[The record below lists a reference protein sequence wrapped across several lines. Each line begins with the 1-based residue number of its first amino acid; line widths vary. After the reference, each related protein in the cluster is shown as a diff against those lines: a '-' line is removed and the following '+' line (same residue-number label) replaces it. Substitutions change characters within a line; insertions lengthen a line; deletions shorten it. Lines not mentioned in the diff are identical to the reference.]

1 MSKSVELLAGS
12 EDSEPIPT
20 SNTIAQERSRLNLN
34 GSRQLSKSATELRD
48 SEIANSSPSRRGDG
62 SGESGIIHHH
72 RHHRHHGTVAQRTH
86 TFFATLKSRWTR
98 SRSKERKKSKDASSV
113 QSQDAGQLK
122 NLGVES
128 DYAADYSSEHSRSS
142 SATQSPAR
150 HCLNRPESPLA
161 RSSREKTV
169 TVQEDNSGKCGEGFS
184 KGSVSF
190 QREGHTG
197 EEPQGSFRQDGDF
210 LQDEMIRKREQA
222 LRQHAFFQLRLH
234 IRRGANLVAMDRCG
248 ASDPY
253 VKVKCSGRLL
263 HKSRTVHRDLNPV
276 WDESVTL
283 PIEDPFQPLTIKVF
297 DYDWGLQDD
306 FMGAALLELTQLDLG
321 HSQDIT
327 LELKDPVRPK
337 QHLGEIYLTAT
348 LWPRNQQEKEQFF
361 RSSLNISEVDV
372 TTRLKLKKIA
382 IDKICKINMQR
393 ENTNETAL
401 VASKM
406 DPESKIDLLSKLNV
420 ASEIDTVPKIE
431 VTSEI
436 NATSKNVVAAE
447 TVAMSGKNSVD
458 DVSKIDAASEIYV
471 VSNADTVSK
480 KIDEV
485 SIDKSSDIGEPSRG
499 LHRNK
504 PYEDQREKRHS
515 IAVLD
520 RFISKQK
527 FEKDFAEVKC
537 DAAVSTTSVLGSDG
551 NFCGNIRVEENSRE
565 LNSVAGEKSRIQ
577 STFAVTELPKIKQ
590 VEGLSVKAT
599 SEIIEERSSA
609 IESEKPK
616 LEEASAM
623 IEIWKTRVSEGPS
636 TENLSGIKKQK
647 TKDSL
652 RSSLRRK
659 VDLIERILE
668 DQVERIWEENVEKHT
683 WLQPIETWIT
693 DHRRPST
700 YTLTHCQLDTDTT
713 DNLTDINQDIVSEPT
728 YDFKF
733 TPAREEDEE
742 PKIESK
748 LMENRRTAKIDEQ
761 KTENKIIE
769 HWRRLRNRDASPKS
783 DRFESASLIT
793 QLNNQEI
800 VSSDAGNVEDNA
812 NVSNDSGVLEVK
824 EIKRHDLLDRLKDNV
839 KGKMED
845 IHRYFQ
851 RTNRLADV
859 NRRLKSQIWSSV
871 VTIVLVEAKN
881 LLPMDIDGLSD
892 PYVKFRLG
900 TEKYKSK
907 VVNKTLNP
915 IWLEQFDLHLYED
928 PYLGQELEVTVW
940 DRDRSHQ
947 DDLMG
952 KTVIDLAT
960 LERETTHRLW
970 RELEDGSGNIF
981 LLLTISGTTA
991 SETISDLAMHEETPV
1006 EQAQLVQRYSVTN
1019 TLQRIR
1025 DVGHLTIKVYR
1036 AQGLAAAD
1044 LGGKSDPFCVL
1055 ELVNSRLQTQ
1065 TEYKTLTPNWQKI
1078 FTFNVKDI
1086 NSVLEVTVYDED
1098 RDHKVEFL
1106 GRVAIPLLK
1115 IRNGEKRWYVL
1126 KDKKLRGRAKGNC
1139 PQILLEMTVI
1149 WNILRACIRTLN
1161 PKEKK
1166 YMEPEVKFKRQ
1177 VFLRNVLRLKAIIV
1191 IFIDIG
1197 KYIQSCWEWESKMRS
1212 IFALVIFILGCYY
1225 FEPYMIPG
1233 VALLILVKYYLLSGE
1248 RSGFNHWICGQVAVI
1263 TGAPLV
1269 YATSQFQDHAEIGSD
1284 DCPPTPG
1291 DDDDDDDDKDKEEK
1305 KSLKERLQAI
1315 QEVTQTVQ
1323 NSIGYIA
1330 SLCEKVKNLF
1340 NFTIPYLSYLAMLL
1354 AIAGAVV
1361 LYFIPVRYLILAWG
1375 VNKFSRKILRPHSV
1389 PNNEVL
1395 DLISRVPDDEE
1406 LLNYRELKPV
1416 PTADCERGGSS
1427 GSPSSNA
1434 ARREQRKRHKA
1445 A

>member
-1 MSKSVELLAGS
+1 N
-12 EDSEPIPT
+12 T
-20 SNTIAQERSRLNLN
+20 SAQERSRLNLN

-98 SRSKERKKSKDASSV
+98 SRSKERKKSKDAGSV

-169 TVQEDNSGKCGEGFS
+169 TVQEDNAGKCGEGFS

-190 QREGHTG
+190 QKEGHTG
-197 EEPQGSFRQDGDF
+197 EEPQGSFSQNGEF
-210 LQDEMIRKREQA
+210 LQDEMIRRREQA

-306 FMGAALLELTQLDLG
+306 FMGAALLDLTQLDLG

-348 LWPRNQQEKEQFF
+348 LWPRNQQEKEQ
-361 RSSLNISEVDV
+361 SE
-372 TTRLKLKKIA
+372 
-382 IDKICKINMQR
+382 NP
-393 ENTNETAL
+393 NETAL

-406 DPESKIDLLSKLNV
+406 DTASKIDLLSKLNV
-420 ASEIDTVPKIE
+420 ANELHTVPKIE

-436 NATSKNVVAAE
+436 SSTSQDDVAAE
-447 TVAMSGKNSVD
+447 TMTMSGKNSVD
-458 DVSKIDAASEIYV
+458 DVSKIDATSEIYV
-471 VSNADTVSK
+471 VSNADMVSD

-485 SIDKSSDIGEPSRG
+485 STDRSFDIGVPSRG
-499 LHRNK
+499 LRRNNSY
-504 PYEDQREKRHS
+504 PNQREKRHS
-515 IAVLD
+515 ITVLD
-520 RFISKQK
+520 RSVSKQK
-527 FEKDFAEVKC
+527 FEKDFTEMKC
-537 DAAVSTTSVLGSDG
+537 EAAVSTADILASDG
-551 NFCGNIRVEENSRE
+551 NFCGNIRVEENSRDSS
-565 LNSVAGEKSRIQ
+565 SVAGEKSRIQ
-577 STFAVTELPKIKQ
+577 HTFAVKELPKIKRA
-590 VEGLSVKAT
+590 EGLSVKTT
-599 SEIIEERSSA
+599 SEITVEGSSA
-609 IESEKPK
+609 VESEKSK

-623 IEIWKTRVSEGPS
+623 IGVWKRQVIEGSS
-636 TENLSGIKKQK
+636 TENLSGIKKRK
-647 TKDSL
+647 AKDSL

-693 DHRRPST
+693 DHRRSSD
-700 YTLTHCQLDTDTT
+700 YTLTHCQLDTDAT
-713 DNLTDINQDIVSEPT
+713 DNLTDINQDIISGPT

-733 TPAREEDEE
+733 TPAKGEDEE
-742 PKIESK
+742 AKIENR
-748 LMENRRTAKIDEQ
+748 LMENRRTARIDEQ
-761 KTENKIIE
+761 RTESK
-769 HWRRLRNRDASPKS
+769 K
-783 DRFESASLIT
+783 
-793 QLNNQEI
+793 
-800 VSSDAGNVEDNA
+800 DNA
-812 NVSNDSGVLEVK
+812 NVLNDSGVLEVK
-824 EIKRHDLLDRLKDNV
+824 EVKRHDLLDRLKDNV

-991 SETISDLAMHEETPV
+991 SETISDLAVHEETSV
-1006 EQAQLVQRYSVTN
+1006 EQAQLIQRYSITN
-1019 TLQRIR
+1019 TLQRVR
-1025 DVGHLTIKVYR
+1025 DVGHLTVKVYR

-1106 GRVAIPLLK
+1106 GRIAIPLLK
-1115 IRNGEKRWYVL
+1115 IRNGEKRWYAL

-1233 VALLILVKYYLLSGE
+1233 VALLILLKYYLLSGE
-1248 RSGFNHWICGQVAVI
+1248 RSGFNHWICGQVAVV
-1263 TGAPLV
+1263 TGAPLI

-1291 DDDDDDDDKDKEEK
+1291 DDDDDEDDKDKEEK

-1375 VNKFSRKILRPHSV
+1375 VNKFSRKIFRPHSV

>member
-12 EDSEPIPT
+12 EDSEPTPT
-20 SNTIAQERSRLNLN
+20 SNTRAQERSRLNLN
-34 GSRQLSKSATELRD
+34 GSRLLSKSATELRD

-62 SGESGIIHHH
+62 SGESGIVHHH
-72 RHHRHHGTVAQRTH
+72 RHHRHHGASVAQRTH
-86 TFFATLKSRWTR
+86 TFFATLKSRWAR
-98 SRSKERKKSKDASSV
+98 SRSKERKKSKDAGSA
-113 QSQDAGQLK
+113 QDASQLK
-122 NLGVES
+122 NPSAES

-169 TVQEDNSGKCGEGFS
+169 IVQEDNAGKCSEGFS

-190 QREGHTG
+190 QKEEHIS
-197 EEPQGSFRQDGDF
+197 EEPRRSFSQEGDF
-210 LQDEMIRKREQA
+210 LQDEMTRKREQA

-234 IRRGANLVAMDRCG
+234 IRRGANLVAMDRGG

-276 WDESVTL
+276 WDESITL

-306 FMGAALLELTQLDLG
+306 FMGAALLDLTQLDLG
-321 HSQDIT
+321 HAQDIT
-327 LELKDPVRPK
+327 LELKDPDRPK
-337 QHLGEIYLTAT
+337 QHLGEIHLTAT
-348 LWPRNQQEKEQFF
+348 LWPRNQQEKEQ
-361 RSSLNISEVDV
+361 
-372 TTRLKLKKIA
+372 
-382 IDKICKINMQR
+382 
-393 ENTNETAL
+393 
-401 VASKM
+401 
-406 DPESKIDLLSKLNV
+406 
-420 ASEIDTVPKIE
+420 
-431 VTSEI
+431 
-436 NATSKNVVAAE
+436 
-447 TVAMSGKNSVD
+447 
-458 DVSKIDAASEIYV
+458 
-471 VSNADTVSK
+471 
-480 KIDEV
+480 
-485 SIDKSSDIGEPSRG
+485 
-499 LHRNK
+499 
-504 PYEDQREKRHS
+504 
-515 IAVLD
+515 
-520 RFISKQK
+520 
-527 FEKDFAEVKC
+527 
-537 DAAVSTTSVLGSDG
+537 
-551 NFCGNIRVEENSRE
+551 
-565 LNSVAGEKSRIQ
+565 
-577 STFAVTELPKIKQ
+577 
-590 VEGLSVKAT
+590 
-599 SEIIEERSSA
+599 
-609 IESEKPK
+609 
-616 LEEASAM
+616 
-623 IEIWKTRVSEGPS
+623 
-636 TENLSGIKKQK
+636 
-647 TKDSL
+647 
-652 RSSLRRK
+652 
-659 VDLIERILE
+659 
-668 DQVERIWEENVEKHT
+668 
-683 WLQPIETWIT
+683 
-693 DHRRPST
+693 
-700 YTLTHCQLDTDTT
+700 
-713 DNLTDINQDIVSEPT
+713 
-728 YDFKF
+728 
-733 TPAREEDEE
+733 
-742 PKIESK
+742 
-748 LMENRRTAKIDEQ
+748 
-761 KTENKIIE
+761 
-769 HWRRLRNRDASPKS
+769 
-783 DRFESASLIT
+783 
-793 QLNNQEI
+793 
-800 VSSDAGNVEDNA
+800 
-812 NVSNDSGVLEVK
+812 
-824 EIKRHDLLDRLKDNV
+824 
-839 KGKMED
+839 
-845 IHRYFQ
+845 YFQ

-960 LERETTHRLW
+960 LERETTHRLC
-970 RELEDGSGNIF
+970 RELEDGSGTIF

-991 SETISDLAMHEETPV
+991 SETISDLAAHEETPI
-1006 EQAQLVQRYSVTN
+1006 EHTQLVQRYSVMN

-1025 DVGHLTIKVYR
+1025 DVGHLTVKVYR

-1065 TEYKTLTPNWQKI
+1065 TEYKTLTPSWQKI

-1106 GRVAIPLLK
+1106 GKVAIPLLK
-1115 IRNGEKRWYVL
+1115 IRNGEKRWYAL

-1149 WNILRACIRTLN
+1149 WNIFRACVRTLN

-1166 YMEPEVKFKRQ
+1166 YMEPEMKFKRQ

-1197 KYIQSCWEWESKMRS
+1197 KYIQSCWEWENKMRS
-1212 IFALVIFILGCYY
+1212 VFALVIFILGCYY

-1233 VALLILVKYYLLSGE
+1233 VALLILLKYYLLSGE
-1248 RSGFNHWICGQVAVI
+1248 RSGFNHWICGQVAVV
-1263 TGAPLV
+1263 TGAPLI

-1284 DCPPTPG
+1284 DPPTPG
-1291 DDDDDDDDKDKEEK
+1291 DDDDDEDDKDKEEK

-1330 SLCEKVKNLF
+1330 SLCERVKNLF

-1354 AIAGAVV
+1354 AIAAAVV
-1361 LYFIPVRYLILAWG
+1361 LYFIPVRYLILGWG

-1389 PNNEVL
+1389 PNNELL
-1395 DLISRVPDDEE
+1395 DLISRVPDNEE
-1406 LLNYRELKPV
+1406 LLNYRELKPM
-1416 PTADCERGGSS
+1416 PTADCER

>member
-12 EDSEPIPT
+12 EDSEPTPT
-20 SNTIAQERSRLNLN
+20 SNTRGQDRSRLNLN

-62 SGESGIIHHH
+62 SGESGIVQHH
-72 RHHRHHGTVAQRTH
+72 RHHRHHGSVAQRTH
-86 TFFATLKSRWTR
+86 TFFATLKSRWAR
-98 SRSKERKKSKDASSV
+98 SRSKERKKSKDAGSV

-122 NLGVES
+122 NPGAES

-161 RSSREKTV
+161 RSSREKTAS
-169 TVQEDNSGKCGEGFS
+169 VQEDTAGKCAEGFS

-190 QREGHTG
+190 QREEHMG
-197 EEPQGSFRQDGDF
+197 EDPRGSFNRDGEF
-210 LQDEMIRKREQA
+210 LQDEMTRKREQA

-234 IRRGANLVAMDRCG
+234 IRRGANLVAMDRGG

-276 WDESVTL
+276 WDESITL

-306 FMGAALLELTQLDLG
+306 FMGAALLDLTQLDLG

-327 LELKDPVRPK
+327 LELKDPDRPK

-348 LWPRNQQEKEQFF
+348 LWPRNQQEKEQ
-361 RSSLNISEVDV
+361 
-372 TTRLKLKKIA
+372 
-382 IDKICKINMQR
+382 
-393 ENTNETAL
+393 
-401 VASKM
+401 
-406 DPESKIDLLSKLNV
+406 
-420 ASEIDTVPKIE
+420 
-431 VTSEI
+431 
-436 NATSKNVVAAE
+436 
-447 TVAMSGKNSVD
+447 
-458 DVSKIDAASEIYV
+458 
-471 VSNADTVSK
+471 
-480 KIDEV
+480 
-485 SIDKSSDIGEPSRG
+485 
-499 LHRNK
+499 
-504 PYEDQREKRHS
+504 
-515 IAVLD
+515 
-520 RFISKQK
+520 
-527 FEKDFAEVKC
+527 
-537 DAAVSTTSVLGSDG
+537 
-551 NFCGNIRVEENSRE
+551 
-565 LNSVAGEKSRIQ
+565 
-577 STFAVTELPKIKQ
+577 
-590 VEGLSVKAT
+590 
-599 SEIIEERSSA
+599 
-609 IESEKPK
+609 
-616 LEEASAM
+616 
-623 IEIWKTRVSEGPS
+623 
-636 TENLSGIKKQK
+636 
-647 TKDSL
+647 
-652 RSSLRRK
+652 
-659 VDLIERILE
+659 
-668 DQVERIWEENVEKHT
+668 
-683 WLQPIETWIT
+683 
-693 DHRRPST
+693 
-700 YTLTHCQLDTDTT
+700 
-713 DNLTDINQDIVSEPT
+713 
-728 YDFKF
+728 
-733 TPAREEDEE
+733 
-742 PKIESK
+742 
-748 LMENRRTAKIDEQ
+748 
-761 KTENKIIE
+761 
-769 HWRRLRNRDASPKS
+769 
-783 DRFESASLIT
+783 
-793 QLNNQEI
+793 
-800 VSSDAGNVEDNA
+800 
-812 NVSNDSGVLEVK
+812 
-824 EIKRHDLLDRLKDNV
+824 
-839 KGKMED
+839 
-845 IHRYFQ
+845 YFQ
-851 RTNRLADV
+851 KTNRLADV

-907 VVNKTLNP
+907 VINKTLNP

-940 DRDRSHQ
+940 DRDKHQ

-960 LERETTHRLW
+960 LERETTHRLS
-970 RELEDGSGNIF
+970 RELEDGSGDIF

-991 SETISDLAMHEETPV
+991 SETISDLAAHEETPV
-1006 EQAQLVQRYSVTN
+1006 EHAQLVQRYSVMN
-1019 TLQRIR
+1019 TLKRVR
-1025 DVGHLTIKVYR
+1025 DVGHLTVKVYR

-1065 TEYKTLTPNWQKI
+1065 TEYKTLAPNWQKI

-1106 GRVAIPLLK
+1106 GRVAVPLLK
-1115 IRNGEKRWYVL
+1115 IRNGEKRWYAL
-1126 KDKKLRGRAKGNC
+1126 KDKKLRGRAKGNY

-1149 WNILRACIRTLN
+1149 WNIFRACIRTLN

-1197 KYIQSCWEWESKMRS
+1197 KYIQAVTFEK
-1212 IFALVIFILGCYY
+1212 LVWVNFTH
-1225 FEPYMIPG
+1225 
-1233 VALLILVKYYLLSGE
+1233 VSGS
-1248 RSGFNHWICGQVAVI
+1248 RV
-1263 TGAPLV
+1263 
-1269 YATSQFQDHAEIGSD
+1269 
-1284 DCPPTPG
+1284 
-1291 DDDDDDDDKDKEEK
+1291 KEEK

-1340 NFTIPYLSYLAMLL
+1340 NFTIPYLSYLAILL
-1354 AIAGAVV
+1354 VIAGAVV

-1395 DLISRVPDDEE
+1395 DLISRVPDNEE
-1406 LLNYRELKPV
+1406 LLNYRELKPM
-1416 PTADCERGGSS
+1416 PTADCER

>member
-1 MSKSVELLAGS
+1 
-12 EDSEPIPT
+12 
-20 SNTIAQERSRLNLN
+20 
-34 GSRQLSKSATELRD
+34 
-48 SEIANSSPSRRGDG
+48 
-62 SGESGIIHHH
+62 
-72 RHHRHHGTVAQRTH
+72 
-86 TFFATLKSRWTR
+86 
-98 SRSKERKKSKDASSV
+98 
-113 QSQDAGQLK
+113 
-122 NLGVES
+122 
-128 DYAADYSSEHSRSS
+128 
-142 SATQSPAR
+142 
-150 HCLNRPESPLA
+150 
-161 RSSREKTV
+161 
-169 TVQEDNSGKCGEGFS
+169 
-184 KGSVSF
+184 
-190 QREGHTG
+190 
-197 EEPQGSFRQDGDF
+197 
-210 LQDEMIRKREQA
+210 
-222 LRQHAFFQLRLH
+222 
-234 IRRGANLVAMDRCG
+234 MD
-248 ASDPY
+248 
-253 VKVKCSGRLL
+253 
-263 HKSRTVHRDLNPV
+263 
-276 WDESVTL
+276 
-283 PIEDPFQPLTIKVF
+283 
-297 DYDWGLQDD
+297 
-306 FMGAALLELTQLDLG
+306 
-321 HSQDIT
+321 
-327 LELKDPVRPK
+327 
-337 QHLGEIYLTAT
+337 TA
-348 LWPRNQQEKEQFF
+348 P
-361 RSSLNISEVDV
+361 
-372 TTRLKLKKIA
+372 
-382 IDKICKINMQR
+382 
-393 ENTNETAL
+393 
-401 VASKM
+401 
-406 DPESKIDLLSKLNV
+406 KIDLLSKLNI
-420 ASEIDTVPKIE
+420 ASELHTVPKIE

-436 NATSKNVVAAE
+436 NSTSQDDVAAE
-447 TVAMSGKNSVD
+447 TMAMSGKNSVD
-458 DVSKIDAASEIYV
+458 DVSKIDAASEIYA
-471 VSNADTVSK
+471 VSNADMVPN
-480 KIDEV
+480 KIDEL
-485 SIDKSSDIGEPSRG
+485 STDRSSDIGVPSVR
-499 LHRNK
+499 LRRNK
-504 PYEDQREKRHS
+504 LANQQEKRYS
-515 IAVLD
+515 VTVLD
-520 RFISKQK
+520 RSVSKQR
-527 FEKDFAEVKC
+527 FEDFAEVKC
-537 DAAVSTTSVLGSDG
+537 NAAEVLALDG
-551 NFCGNIRVEENSRE
+551 NFYENIQVGENSRE
-565 LNSVAGEKSRIQ
+565 SNSVAGEKSRIQ
-577 STFAVTELPKIKQ
+577 HTFAVKELPKMKRA
-590 VEGLSVKAT
+590 EGLSIKT
-599 SEIIEERSSA
+599 ISEITEEGSSA
-609 IESEKPK
+609 VENEKAK

-623 IEIWKTRVSEGPS
+623 IGIWKKRMIEGSP
-636 TENLSGIKKQK
+636 TKNLSGIKKRK
-647 TKDSL
+647 AKDSL

-693 DHRRPST
+693 DHRRPSG
-700 YTLTHCQLDTDTT
+700 YTLTDCQLDTDAT
-713 DNLTDINQDIVSEPT
+713 DSLTDINQDIISEST

-733 TPAREEDEE
+733 TPAKGEDEE
-742 PKIESK
+742 PKIESR
-748 LMENRRTAKIDEQ
+748 LMENRRTVRNDEQ
-761 KTENKIIE
+761 RTESKITE
-769 HWRRLRNRDASPKS
+769 HWRRLRNRTASSRS
-783 DRFESASLIT
+783 DQVEATSPIT
-793 QLNNQEI
+793 QLNNQE
-800 VSSDAGNVEDNA
+800 VVFSDTGNVEDNA
-812 NVSNDSGVLEVK
+812 NVLNVDSGILEVK
-824 EIKRHDLLDRLKDNV
+824 EVKRHDLLDRLKDNV

-952 KTVIDLAT
+952 KTMIDLAT

-991 SETISDLAMHEETPV
+991 SETISDLAIHEETPI
-1006 EQAQLVQRYSVTN
+1006 EQAQLVQRYSITN

-1025 DVGHLTIKVYR
+1025 DVGHLTVKVYR

-1115 IRNGEKRWYVL
+1115 IRNGEKRWYAL

-1149 WNILRACIRTLN
+1149 WNLLRACIRTLN

-1233 VALLILVKYYLLSGE
+1233 VALLILLKYYL
-1248 RSGFNHWICGQVAVI
+1248 VAVV
-1263 TGAPLV
+1263 TGAPLI

-1291 DDDDDDDDKDKEEK
+1291 DDDDDEDDKDKEEK

-1375 VNKFSRKILRPHSV
+1375 VNKFSRKIFRPHSV

>member
-20 SNTIAQERSRLNLN
+20 SNTISQERSRLNLN

-48 SEIANSSPSRRGDG
+48 SEIANSSPSRRGNG

-86 TFFATLKSRWTR
+86 TFFATLKSRWSR
-98 SRSKERKKSKDASSV
+98 SRSKERKKSKDAGSV

-169 TVQEDNSGKCGEGFS
+169 TVQEDNAGKCSEGFS
-184 KGSVSF
+184 KGPVSF
-190 QREGHTG
+190 QKEGYTG
-197 EEPQGSFRQDGDF
+197 EEPQGSYSQDGDF
-210 LQDEMIRKREQA
+210 LQDEMIRRREQA

-306 FMGAALLELTQLDLG
+306 FMGAALLDLTQLDLG

-348 LWPRNQQEKEQFF
+348 LWPRNQQEKEQ
-361 RSSLNISEVDV
+361 
-372 TTRLKLKKIA
+372 
-382 IDKICKINMQR
+382 
-393 ENTNETAL
+393 
-401 VASKM
+401 
-406 DPESKIDLLSKLNV
+406 
-420 ASEIDTVPKIE
+420 
-431 VTSEI
+431 
-436 NATSKNVVAAE
+436 
-447 TVAMSGKNSVD
+447 
-458 DVSKIDAASEIYV
+458 
-471 VSNADTVSK
+471 
-480 KIDEV
+480 
-485 SIDKSSDIGEPSRG
+485 
-499 LHRNK
+499 
-504 PYEDQREKRHS
+504 
-515 IAVLD
+515 
-520 RFISKQK
+520 
-527 FEKDFAEVKC
+527 
-537 DAAVSTTSVLGSDG
+537 
-551 NFCGNIRVEENSRE
+551 
-565 LNSVAGEKSRIQ
+565 
-577 STFAVTELPKIKQ
+577 
-590 VEGLSVKAT
+590 
-599 SEIIEERSSA
+599 
-609 IESEKPK
+609 
-616 LEEASAM
+616 
-623 IEIWKTRVSEGPS
+623 
-636 TENLSGIKKQK
+636 
-647 TKDSL
+647 
-652 RSSLRRK
+652 
-659 VDLIERILE
+659 
-668 DQVERIWEENVEKHT
+668 
-683 WLQPIETWIT
+683 
-693 DHRRPST
+693 
-700 YTLTHCQLDTDTT
+700 
-713 DNLTDINQDIVSEPT
+713 
-728 YDFKF
+728 
-733 TPAREEDEE
+733 
-742 PKIESK
+742 
-748 LMENRRTAKIDEQ
+748 
-761 KTENKIIE
+761 
-769 HWRRLRNRDASPKS
+769 
-783 DRFESASLIT
+783 
-793 QLNNQEI
+793 
-800 VSSDAGNVEDNA
+800 
-812 NVSNDSGVLEVK
+812 
-824 EIKRHDLLDRLKDNV
+824 
-839 KGKMED
+839 
-845 IHRYFQ
+845 YFQ

-952 KTVIDLAT
+952 KTMIDLAT

-991 SETISDLAMHEETPV
+991 SETISDLAIHEETPI
-1006 EQAQLVQRYSVTN
+1006 EQAQLVQRYSITN

-1025 DVGHLTIKVYR
+1025 DVGHLTVKVYR

-1115 IRNGEKRWYVL
+1115 IRNGEKRWYAL

-1149 WNILRACIRTLN
+1149 WNLLRACIRTLN

-1233 VALLILVKYYLLSGE
+1233 VALLILLKYYL
-1248 RSGFNHWICGQVAVI
+1248 VAVV
-1263 TGAPLV
+1263 TGAPLI

-1291 DDDDDDDDKDKEEK
+1291 DDDDDEDDKDKEEK

-1375 VNKFSRKILRPHSV
+1375 VNKFSRKIFRPHSV

>member
-1 MSKSVELLAGS
+1 
-12 EDSEPIPT
+12 
-20 SNTIAQERSRLNLN
+20 
-34 GSRQLSKSATELRD
+34 
-48 SEIANSSPSRRGDG
+48 
-62 SGESGIIHHH
+62 
-72 RHHRHHGTVAQRTH
+72 
-86 TFFATLKSRWTR
+86 
-98 SRSKERKKSKDASSV
+98 
-113 QSQDAGQLK
+113 
-122 NLGVES
+122 
-128 DYAADYSSEHSRSS
+128 
-142 SATQSPAR
+142 
-150 HCLNRPESPLA
+150 
-161 RSSREKTV
+161 
-169 TVQEDNSGKCGEGFS
+169 
-184 KGSVSF
+184 
-190 QREGHTG
+190 
-197 EEPQGSFRQDGDF
+197 
-210 LQDEMIRKREQA
+210 
-222 LRQHAFFQLRLH
+222 
-234 IRRGANLVAMDRCG
+234 MD
-248 ASDPY
+248 
-253 VKVKCSGRLL
+253 
-263 HKSRTVHRDLNPV
+263 
-276 WDESVTL
+276 
-283 PIEDPFQPLTIKVF
+283 
-297 DYDWGLQDD
+297 
-306 FMGAALLELTQLDLG
+306 
-321 HSQDIT
+321 
-327 LELKDPVRPK
+327 
-337 QHLGEIYLTAT
+337 TA
-348 LWPRNQQEKEQFF
+348 P
-361 RSSLNISEVDV
+361 
-372 TTRLKLKKIA
+372 
-382 IDKICKINMQR
+382 
-393 ENTNETAL
+393 
-401 VASKM
+401 
-406 DPESKIDLLSKLNV
+406 KIDLLSKLNI
-420 ASEIDTVPKIE
+420 ASELHTVPKIE

-436 NATSKNVVAAE
+436 NSTSQDDVAAE
-447 TVAMSGKNSVD
+447 TMAMSGKNSVD
-458 DVSKIDAASEIYV
+458 DVSKIDAASEIYA
-471 VSNADTVSK
+471 VSNADMVPN
-480 KIDEV
+480 KIDEL
-485 SIDKSSDIGEPSRG
+485 STDRSSDIGVPSVR
-499 LHRNK
+499 LRRNK
-504 PYEDQREKRHS
+504 LANQQEKRYS
-515 IAVLD
+515 VTVLD
-520 RFISKQK
+520 RSVSKQR
-527 FEKDFAEVKC
+527 FEDFAEVKC
-537 DAAVSTTSVLGSDG
+537 NAAEVLALDG
-551 NFCGNIRVEENSRE
+551 NFYENIQVGENSRE
-565 LNSVAGEKSRIQ
+565 SNSVAGEKSRIQ
-577 STFAVTELPKIKQ
+577 HTFAVKELPKMKRA
-590 VEGLSVKAT
+590 EGLSIKT
-599 SEIIEERSSA
+599 ISEITEEGSSA
-609 IESEKPK
+609 VENEKAK

-623 IEIWKTRVSEGPS
+623 IGIWKKRMIEGSP
-636 TENLSGIKKQK
+636 TKNLSGIKKRK
-647 TKDSL
+647 AKDSL

-693 DHRRPST
+693 DHRRPSG
-700 YTLTHCQLDTDTT
+700 YTLTDCQLDTDAT
-713 DNLTDINQDIVSEPT
+713 DSLTDINQDIISEST

-733 TPAREEDEE
+733 TPAKGEDEE
-742 PKIESK
+742 PKIESR
-748 LMENRRTAKIDEQ
+748 LMENRRTVRNDEQ
-761 KTENKIIE
+761 RTESKITE
-769 HWRRLRNRDASPKS
+769 HWRRLRNRTASSRS
-783 DRFESASLIT
+783 DQVEATSPIT
-793 QLNNQEI
+793 QLNNQE
-800 VSSDAGNVEDNA
+800 VVFSDTGNVEDNA
-812 NVSNDSGVLEVK
+812 NVLNVDSGILEVK
-824 EIKRHDLLDRLKDNV
+824 EVKRHDLLDRLKDNV

-952 KTVIDLAT
+952 KTMIDLAT

-991 SETISDLAMHEETPV
+991 SETISDLAIHEETPI
-1006 EQAQLVQRYSVTN
+1006 EQAQLVQRYSITN

-1025 DVGHLTIKVYR
+1025 DVGHLTVKVYR

-1115 IRNGEKRWYVL
+1115 IRNGEKRWYAL

-1149 WNILRACIRTLN
+1149 WNLLRACIRTLN

-1233 VALLILVKYYLLSGE
+1233 VALLILLKYYL
-1248 RSGFNHWICGQVAVI
+1248 
-1263 TGAPLV
+1263 
-1269 YATSQFQDHAEIGSD
+1269 FQDHAEIGSD

-1291 DDDDDDDDKDKEEK
+1291 DDDDDEDDKDKEEK

-1375 VNKFSRKILRPHSV
+1375 VNKFSRKIFRPHSV

>member
-1 MSKSVELLAGS
+1 MKSQFLEVTGSSLLDRPWSRGS
-12 EDSEPIPT
+12 IKALTLSPASTQRASSTRDEADEERPSRTENRRVLSVASRTRKDRKWRTFCGRTNVPPAPRRPEA
-20 SNTIAQERSRLNLN
+20 SSRSRRDLHGNTCAQERSRLNLN

-48 SEIANSSPSRRGDG
+48 SEIVNSSPSRRGDG
-62 SGESGIIHHH
+62 SGESGTVHH

-86 TFFATLKSRWTR
+86 TFFATLKSRWAR
-98 SRSKERKKSKDASSV
+98 SRSKERKKSKDAGSV
-113 QSQDAGQLK
+113 PDASQLK
-122 NLGVES
+122 NPGIES

-161 RSSREKTV
+161 RGSREKPV
-169 TVQEDNSGKCGEGFS
+169 IVQEDVGKCGEGFS

-190 QREGHTG
+190 QKEGHMG
-197 EEPQGSFRQDGDF
+197 EESQDGDTF
-210 LQDEMIRKREQA
+210 LQDEMTRKREQA

-234 IRRGANLVAMDRCG
+234 IRRGANLVAMDRGG

-306 FMGAALLELTQLDLG
+306 FMGAAMLDLTQLDLG
-321 HSQDIT
+321 QSHDIT
-327 LELKDPVRPK
+327 LELKDPDRPK

-348 LWPRNQQEKEQFF
+348 LWPRNQQEKE
-361 RSSLNISEVDV
+361 
-372 TTRLKLKKIA
+372 
-382 IDKICKINMQR
+382 
-393 ENTNETAL
+393 
-401 VASKM
+401 
-406 DPESKIDLLSKLNV
+406 
-420 ASEIDTVPKIE
+420 
-431 VTSEI
+431 
-436 NATSKNVVAAE
+436 
-447 TVAMSGKNSVD
+447 
-458 DVSKIDAASEIYV
+458 
-471 VSNADTVSK
+471 
-480 KIDEV
+480 
-485 SIDKSSDIGEPSRG
+485 
-499 LHRNK
+499 
-504 PYEDQREKRHS
+504 
-515 IAVLD
+515 
-520 RFISKQK
+520 
-527 FEKDFAEVKC
+527 
-537 DAAVSTTSVLGSDG
+537 
-551 NFCGNIRVEENSRE
+551 
-565 LNSVAGEKSRIQ
+565 
-577 STFAVTELPKIKQ
+577 
-590 VEGLSVKAT
+590 
-599 SEIIEERSSA
+599 
-609 IESEKPK
+609 
-616 LEEASAM
+616 
-623 IEIWKTRVSEGPS
+623 
-636 TENLSGIKKQK
+636 
-647 TKDSL
+647 
-652 RSSLRRK
+652 
-659 VDLIERILE
+659 
-668 DQVERIWEENVEKHT
+668 
-683 WLQPIETWIT
+683 
-693 DHRRPST
+693 
-700 YTLTHCQLDTDTT
+700 
-713 DNLTDINQDIVSEPT
+713 
-728 YDFKF
+728 
-733 TPAREEDEE
+733 
-742 PKIESK
+742 
-748 LMENRRTAKIDEQ
+748 
-761 KTENKIIE
+761 
-769 HWRRLRNRDASPKS
+769 
-783 DRFESASLIT
+783 
-793 QLNNQEI
+793 
-800 VSSDAGNVEDNA
+800 
-812 NVSNDSGVLEVK
+812 
-824 EIKRHDLLDRLKDNV
+824 
-839 KGKMED
+839 
-845 IHRYFQ
+845 Q

-907 VVNKTLNP
+907 VINKTLNP

-940 DRDRSHQ
+940 DRDKSHQ

-970 RELEDGSGNIF
+970 RELEDGAGNIF

-991 SETISDLAMHEETPV
+991 SETISDLAVHEETPMEHV
-1006 EQAQLVQRYSVTN
+1006 QLIQRYSIMN

-1025 DVGHLTIKVYR
+1025 DVGHLTVKVYR

-1065 TEYKTLTPNWQKI
+1065 TEYKTLAPNWQKI

-1106 GRVAIPLLK
+1106 GKVAIPLLK
-1115 IRNGEKRWYVL
+1115 IRNGEKRWYAL

-1149 WNILRACIRTLN
+1149 WNVFRACVRTLN

-1233 VALLILVKYYLLSGE
+1233 VALLILLKYYLLSGE
-1248 RSGFNHWICGQVAVI
+1248 RSGFNHWICGQVAVV
-1263 TGAPLV
+1263 TGAPLI
-1269 YATSQFQDHAEIGSD
+1269 YATSQFQDHAAEIGSD

-1291 DDDDDDDDKDKEEK
+1291 DDDDDEDDKDKEEK

-1323 NSIGYIA
+1323 NSIGYLA
-1330 SLCEKVKNLF
+1330 SLCERVKNLF
-1340 NFTIPYLSYLAMLL
+1340 NFTIPYLSYLAILL
-1354 AIAGAVV
+1354 TIGAAVV
-1361 LYFIPVRYLILAWG
+1361 LYLIPIRYLILAWG
-1375 VNKFSRKILRPHSV
+1375 VNKFSKKILRPHSV
-1389 PNNEVL
+1389 PNNELL

-1416 PTADCERGGSS
+1416 PTADCSSS

>member
-1 MSKSVELLAGS
+1 MQS
-12 EDSEPIPT
+12 E
-20 SNTIAQERSRLNLN
+20 
-34 GSRQLSKSATELRD
+34 
-48 SEIANSSPSRRGDG
+48 
-62 SGESGIIHHH
+62 
-72 RHHRHHGTVAQRTH
+72 
-86 TFFATLKSRWTR
+86 
-98 SRSKERKKSKDASSV
+98 
-113 QSQDAGQLK
+113 
-122 NLGVES
+122 
-128 DYAADYSSEHSRSS
+128 
-142 SATQSPAR
+142 
-150 HCLNRPESPLA
+150 
-161 RSSREKTV
+161 
-169 TVQEDNSGKCGEGFS
+169 
-184 KGSVSF
+184 
-190 QREGHTG
+190 
-197 EEPQGSFRQDGDF
+197 
-210 LQDEMIRKREQA
+210 
-222 LRQHAFFQLRLH
+222 
-234 IRRGANLVAMDRCG
+234 
-248 ASDPY
+248 
-253 VKVKCSGRLL
+253 
-263 HKSRTVHRDLNPV
+263 NP
-276 WDESVTL
+276 
-283 PIEDPFQPLTIKVF
+283 
-297 DYDWGLQDD
+297 
-306 FMGAALLELTQLDLG
+306 
-321 HSQDIT
+321 
-327 LELKDPVRPK
+327 
-337 QHLGEIYLTAT
+337 
-348 LWPRNQQEKEQFF
+348 
-361 RSSLNISEVDV
+361 
-372 TTRLKLKKIA
+372 
-382 IDKICKINMQR
+382 
-393 ENTNETAL
+393 NETAL

-406 DPESKIDLLSKLNV
+406 DTASKIDLLSKLNV
-420 ASEIDTVPKIE
+420 ANELHTVPKIE

-436 NATSKNVVAAE
+436 SSTSQDDVAAE
-447 TVAMSGKNSVD
+447 TMTMSGKNSVD
-458 DVSKIDAASEIYV
+458 DVSKIDATSEIYV
-471 VSNADTVSK
+471 VSNADMVSD

-485 SIDKSSDIGEPSRG
+485 STDRSFDIGVPSRG
-499 LHRNK
+499 LRRNNSY
-504 PYEDQREKRHS
+504 PNQREKRHS
-515 IAVLD
+515 ITVLD
-520 RFISKQK
+520 RSVSKQK
-527 FEKDFAEVKC
+527 FEKDFTEMKC
-537 DAAVSTTSVLGSDG
+537 EAAVSTADILASDG
-551 NFCGNIRVEENSRE
+551 NFCGNIRVEENSRDSS
-565 LNSVAGEKSRIQ
+565 SVAGEKSRIQ
-577 STFAVTELPKIKQ
+577 HTFAVKELPKIKRA
-590 VEGLSVKAT
+590 EGLSVKTT
-599 SEIIEERSSA
+599 SEITVEGSSA
-609 IESEKPK
+609 VESEKSK

-623 IEIWKTRVSEGPS
+623 IGVWKRQVIEGSS
-636 TENLSGIKKQK
+636 TENLSGIKKRK
-647 TKDSL
+647 AKDSL

-693 DHRRPST
+693 DHRRSSD
-700 YTLTHCQLDTDTT
+700 YTLTHCQLDTDAT
-713 DNLTDINQDIVSEPT
+713 DNLTDINQDIISGPT

-733 TPAREEDEE
+733 TPAKGEDEE
-742 PKIESK
+742 AKIENR
-748 LMENRRTAKIDEQ
+748 LMENRRTARIDEQ
-761 KTENKIIE
+761 RTESKITE
-769 HWRRLRNRDASPKS
+769 HWRRLRNRAASSRS
-783 DRFESASLIT
+783 DRFEPASSIT
-793 QLNNQEI
+793 HLNNQEI
-800 VSSDAGNVEDNA
+800 VSSNTENVEDNA
-812 NVSNDSGVLEVK
+812 NVLNDSGVLEVK
-824 EIKRHDLLDRLKDNV
+824 EVKRHDLLDRLKDNV

-991 SETISDLAMHEETPV
+991 SETISDLAVHEETSV
-1006 EQAQLVQRYSVTN
+1006 EQAQLIQRYSITN
-1019 TLQRIR
+1019 TLQRVR
-1025 DVGHLTIKVYR
+1025 DVGHLTVKVYR

-1106 GRVAIPLLK
+1106 GRIAIPLLK
-1115 IRNGEKRWYVL
+1115 IRNGEKRWYAL

-1233 VALLILVKYYLLSGE
+1233 VALLILLKYYL
-1248 RSGFNHWICGQVAVI
+1248 VAVV
-1263 TGAPLV
+1263 TGAPLI

-1291 DDDDDDDDKDKEEK
+1291 DDDDDEDDKDKEEK

-1375 VNKFSRKILRPHSV
+1375 VNKFSRKIFRPHSV

>member
-20 SNTIAQERSRLNLN
+20 SNTSSQERSRLNLN

-86 TFFATLKSRWTR
+86 TFFATLKSRWSR
-98 SRSKERKKSKDASSV
+98 SRSKERKKSKDAGSV

-169 TVQEDNSGKCGEGFS
+169 TVQEDNTGKCSEGFF
-184 KGSVSF
+184 KGPVSF
-190 QREGHTG
+190 QKEGYTG
-197 EEPQGSFRQDGDF
+197 EEPQSSYSQDGDF
-210 LQDEMIRKREQA
+210 LQDEMIRRREQA

-234 IRRGANLVAMDRCG
+234 IRKGANLVAMDRCG

-306 FMGAALLELTQLDLG
+306 FMGAALLDLTQLDLG

-348 LWPRNQQEKEQFF
+348 LWPRNQQEKEQTWEIIQFEID
-361 RSSLNISEVDV
+361 STHNLYLSLTYSKSMSQYDP
-372 TTRLKLKKIA
+372 KLEKIA
-382 IDKICKINMQR
+382 IDKICKINIVQS
-393 ENTNETAL
+393 ENPNGTAL

-406 DPESKIDLLSKLNV
+406 DTAPKIDLLSKLNI
-420 ASEIDTVPKIE
+420 ASELHTVPKIE

-436 NATSKNVVAAE
+436 NSTSQDDVAAE
-447 TVAMSGKNSVD
+447 TMA
-458 DVSKIDAASEIYV
+458 I
-471 VSNADTVSK
+471 
-480 KIDEV
+480 
-485 SIDKSSDIGEPSRG
+485 SSDIGVPSGR
-499 LHRNK
+499 LRRNK
-504 PYEDQREKRHS
+504 LANQQEKRYS
-515 IAVLD
+515 ITVLD
-520 RFISKQK
+520 RPVSKQK
-527 FEKDFAEVKC
+527 FDFAEVKC
-537 DAAVSTTSVLGSDG
+537 NAADVLALDG
-551 NFCGNIRVEENSRE
+551 NFYENIQVEENSRE
-565 LNSVAGEKSRIQ
+565 SNSVAGEKSRIQ
-577 STFAVTELPKIKQ
+577 HTFAVKELPKMKRA
-590 VEGLSVKAT
+590 EGLSIKT
-599 SEIIEERSSA
+599 SEITEEGSSA
-609 IESEKPK
+609 VENEKSK

-623 IEIWKTRVSEGPS
+623 IGIWKKRMIEGSP
-636 TENLSGIKKQK
+636 TENLSGIKKRK
-647 TKDSL
+647 AKDSL

-668 DQVERIWEENVEKHT
+668 DRVERIWEENVEKHT

-693 DHRRPST
+693 DHRRPSG
-700 YTLTHCQLDTDTT
+700 YTLTDCQLDTDAT
-713 DNLTDINQDIVSEPT
+713 DSLTDFTQDIISEST

-733 TPAREEDEE
+733 TPAKGEDEE
-742 PKIESK
+742 PKIESR
-748 LMENRRTAKIDEQ
+748 LMENRRTAKNDEQ
-761 KTENKIIE
+761 RTESKITE
-769 HWRRLRNRDASPKS
+769 HWRRLRNRTASSRSDQVEAASP
-783 DRFESASLIT
+783 IT
-793 QLNNQEI
+793 QLNNQG
-800 VSSDAGNVEDNA
+800 VVFSDTENVEDNA
-812 NVSNDSGVLEVK
+812 NVLNDSGVLEVK
-824 EIKRHDLLDRLKDNV
+824 EVKRHDLLDRLKDNV

-991 SETISDLAMHEETPV
+991 NETISDLAIHEETPI
-1006 EQAQLVQRYSVTN
+1006 EQAQLVQRYSITN

-1025 DVGHLTIKVYR
+1025 DVGHLTVKVYR

-1115 IRNGEKRWYVL
+1115 IRNGEKRWYAL

-1149 WNILRACIRTLN
+1149 WNLLRACIRTLN

-1166 YMEPEVKFKRQ
+1166 YMEPEMKFKRQ

-1197 KYIQSCWEWESKMRS
+1197 KYIQSCWEWENKMRS

-1233 VALLILVKYYLLSGE
+1233 VALLILLKYYLLTGE
-1248 RSGFNHWICGQVAVI
+1248 RSGFNHWICGQVAVV
-1263 TGAPLV
+1263 TGAPLI

-1291 DDDDDDDDKDKEEK
+1291 DDDDDEDDKDKEEK

-1361 LYFIPVRYLILAWG
+1361 LYFIPVRYLILTWG
-1375 VNKFSRKILRPHSV
+1375 VNKFSRKIFRPHSV

>member
-12 EDSEPIPT
+12 EDSEPTPT
-20 SNTIAQERSRLNLN
+20 SSTRAQERSRLNLN

-48 SEIANSSPSRRGDG
+48 SEIVNSSPSRRGDG
-62 SGESGIIHHH
+62 SAESGIVHH
-72 RHHRHHGTVAQRTH
+72 RHHRHHGTVSVAQRTH
-86 TFFATLKSRWTR
+86 TFFATLKSRWAR
-98 SRSKERKKSKDASSV
+98 SRSKERKKSKDAGSV
-113 QSQDAGQLK
+113 HSQDASLFK
-122 NLGVES
+122 NPCVES

-161 RSSREKTV
+161 RSGREKIAI
-169 TVQEDNSGKCGEGFS
+169 VQEDNVGKCGEGFP

-190 QREGHTG
+190 QKEGG
-197 EEPQGSFRQDGDF
+197 EGPRGSISQDGDF
-210 LQDEMIRKREQA
+210 LQDEVTRKREQA

-306 FMGAALLELTQLDLG
+306 FMGAAMLDLTQLDLG
-321 HSQDIT
+321 HPHDII
-327 LELKDPVRPK
+327 LELKDPDRPK

-348 LWPRNQQEKEQFF
+348 LWPRNQQEKEQ
-361 RSSLNISEVDV
+361 
-372 TTRLKLKKIA
+372 
-382 IDKICKINMQR
+382 
-393 ENTNETAL
+393 
-401 VASKM
+401 
-406 DPESKIDLLSKLNV
+406 
-420 ASEIDTVPKIE
+420 
-431 VTSEI
+431 
-436 NATSKNVVAAE
+436 
-447 TVAMSGKNSVD
+447 
-458 DVSKIDAASEIYV
+458 
-471 VSNADTVSK
+471 
-480 KIDEV
+480 
-485 SIDKSSDIGEPSRG
+485 
-499 LHRNK
+499 
-504 PYEDQREKRHS
+504 
-515 IAVLD
+515 
-520 RFISKQK
+520 
-527 FEKDFAEVKC
+527 
-537 DAAVSTTSVLGSDG
+537 
-551 NFCGNIRVEENSRE
+551 
-565 LNSVAGEKSRIQ
+565 
-577 STFAVTELPKIKQ
+577 
-590 VEGLSVKAT
+590 
-599 SEIIEERSSA
+599 
-609 IESEKPK
+609 
-616 LEEASAM
+616 
-623 IEIWKTRVSEGPS
+623 
-636 TENLSGIKKQK
+636 
-647 TKDSL
+647 
-652 RSSLRRK
+652 
-659 VDLIERILE
+659 
-668 DQVERIWEENVEKHT
+668 
-683 WLQPIETWIT
+683 
-693 DHRRPST
+693 
-700 YTLTHCQLDTDTT
+700 
-713 DNLTDINQDIVSEPT
+713 
-728 YDFKF
+728 
-733 TPAREEDEE
+733 
-742 PKIESK
+742 
-748 LMENRRTAKIDEQ
+748 
-761 KTENKIIE
+761 
-769 HWRRLRNRDASPKS
+769 
-783 DRFESASLIT
+783 
-793 QLNNQEI
+793 
-800 VSSDAGNVEDNA
+800 
-812 NVSNDSGVLEVK
+812 
-824 EIKRHDLLDRLKDNV
+824 
-839 KGKMED
+839 
-845 IHRYFQ
+845 YFQ

-940 DRDRSHQ
+940 DRDKSHQ

-952 KTVIDLAT
+952 KTVINLAI

-970 RELEDGSGNIF
+970 RELEDGAGSIF

-991 SETISDLAMHEETPV
+991 SETISDLAAHEETPV
-1006 EQAQLVQRYSVTN
+1006 EHAQLVQRYAIMN

-1025 DVGHLTIKVYR
+1025 DVGHLTVKVYR

-1055 ELVNSRLQTQ
+1055 ELVNARLQTQ
-1065 TEYKTLTPNWQKI
+1065 TEYKTLAPNWQKI

-1106 GRVAIPLLK
+1106 GKVAIPLLK
-1115 IRNGEKRWYVL
+1115 IRNGEKRWYAL

-1149 WNILRACIRTLN
+1149 WNIFRACIRTLN

-1197 KYIQSCWEWESKMRS
+1197 KYIQSCWEWENKMRS
-1212 IFALVIFILGCYY
+1212 VFALVIFIFGCYY

-1233 VALLILVKYYLLSGE
+1233 VALLILLKYYLLSGE
-1248 RSGFNHWICGQVAVI
+1248 RSGFNHWICGQVAVV
-1263 TGAPLV
+1263 TGAPLI
-1269 YATSQFQDHAEIGSD
+1269 YATSQFQDHSEIGSD

-1291 DDDDDDDDKDKEEK
+1291 DDDDDEDDKDKEEK

-1340 NFTIPYLSYLAMLL
+1340 NFTIPYLSYLAMIL

-1389 PNNEVL
+1389 PNNELL

-1416 PTADCERGGSS
+1416 PTADCEKGGTS
-1427 GSPSSNA
+1427 GSPGSST

>member
-20 SNTIAQERSRLNLN
+20 SNTSAQERSRLNLN

-48 SEIANSSPSRRGDG
+48 NEIANSSPSRRGDG

-86 TFFATLKSRWTR
+86 TFFATLKSRWSR
-98 SRSKERKKSKDASSV
+98 SRSKERKKSKDAGSV

-169 TVQEDNSGKCGEGFS
+169 IVQEDNAGKCSEGFS
-184 KGSVSF
+184 KGPVSF
-190 QREGHTG
+190 QKEGYTS
-197 EEPQGSFRQDGDF
+197 EELQGSYSQDGDF
-210 LQDEMIRKREQA
+210 LHDEMIRRREQA

-306 FMGAALLELTQLDLG
+306 FMGAALLDLTQLDLG

-327 LELKDPVRPK
+327 LELKDPDRPK

-348 LWPRNQQEKEQFF
+348 LWPRNQQEKEQ
-361 RSSLNISEVDV
+361 
-372 TTRLKLKKIA
+372 
-382 IDKICKINMQR
+382 
-393 ENTNETAL
+393 
-401 VASKM
+401 
-406 DPESKIDLLSKLNV
+406 
-420 ASEIDTVPKIE
+420 
-431 VTSEI
+431 
-436 NATSKNVVAAE
+436 
-447 TVAMSGKNSVD
+447 
-458 DVSKIDAASEIYV
+458 
-471 VSNADTVSK
+471 
-480 KIDEV
+480 
-485 SIDKSSDIGEPSRG
+485 
-499 LHRNK
+499 
-504 PYEDQREKRHS
+504 
-515 IAVLD
+515 
-520 RFISKQK
+520 
-527 FEKDFAEVKC
+527 
-537 DAAVSTTSVLGSDG
+537 
-551 NFCGNIRVEENSRE
+551 
-565 LNSVAGEKSRIQ
+565 
-577 STFAVTELPKIKQ
+577 
-590 VEGLSVKAT
+590 
-599 SEIIEERSSA
+599 
-609 IESEKPK
+609 
-616 LEEASAM
+616 
-623 IEIWKTRVSEGPS
+623 
-636 TENLSGIKKQK
+636 
-647 TKDSL
+647 
-652 RSSLRRK
+652 
-659 VDLIERILE
+659 
-668 DQVERIWEENVEKHT
+668 
-683 WLQPIETWIT
+683 
-693 DHRRPST
+693 
-700 YTLTHCQLDTDTT
+700 
-713 DNLTDINQDIVSEPT
+713 
-728 YDFKF
+728 
-733 TPAREEDEE
+733 
-742 PKIESK
+742 
-748 LMENRRTAKIDEQ
+748 
-761 KTENKIIE
+761 
-769 HWRRLRNRDASPKS
+769 
-783 DRFESASLIT
+783 
-793 QLNNQEI
+793 
-800 VSSDAGNVEDNA
+800 
-812 NVSNDSGVLEVK
+812 
-824 EIKRHDLLDRLKDNV
+824 
-839 KGKMED
+839 
-845 IHRYFQ
+845 YFQ

-952 KTVIDLAT
+952 KTMIDLAT

-991 SETISDLAMHEETPV
+991 SETISDLAVHEETPI
-1006 EQAQLVQRYSVTN
+1006 EQAQLVQRYSITN

-1025 DVGHLTIKVYR
+1025 DVGHLTVKVYR

-1106 GRVAIPLLK
+1106 GRMAIPLLK
-1115 IRNGEKRWYVL
+1115 IRNGEKRWYAL

-1233 VALLILVKYYLLSGE
+1233 VALLILLKYYL
-1248 RSGFNHWICGQVAVI
+1248 VAVV
-1263 TGAPLV
+1263 TGAPLI

-1291 DDDDDDDDKDKEEK
+1291 DDDDDEDDKDKEEK

-1375 VNKFSRKILRPHSV
+1375 VNKFSRKIFRPHSV

>member
-20 SNTIAQERSRLNLN
+20 SNTSAQERSRLNLN

-62 SGESGIIHHH
+62 SGESSIIH

-86 TFFATLKSRWTR
+86 TFFATLKSRWSR
-98 SRSKERKKSKDASSV
+98 SRSKERKKSKDAGSV
-113 QSQDAGQLK
+113 QSQDVGQLK
-122 NLGVES
+122 NLGIES

-169 TVQEDNSGKCGEGFS
+169 TVQEDNAGKCSEGFS
-184 KGSVSF
+184 KGPVSF
-190 QREGHTG
+190 QKEGYTN
-197 EEPQGSFRQDGDF
+197 EEPQGGSYSQDGDF
-210 LQDEMIRKREQA
+210 LQDEMIRRREQA

-263 HKSRTVHRDLNPV
+263 HKSRTVHRDLNPI

-306 FMGAALLELTQLDLG
+306 FMGAALLDLTQLDLG

-348 LWPRNQQEKEQFF
+348 LWPRNQQEKEQ
-361 RSSLNISEVDV
+361 SE
-372 TTRLKLKKIA
+372 
-382 IDKICKINMQR
+382 NP
-393 ENTNETAL
+393 NETAL

-406 DPESKIDLLSKLNV
+406 DTVPKIDLLSKLNV
-420 ASEIDTVPKIE
+420 NKSSELHAVPKIE

-436 NATSKNVVAAE
+436 NS
-447 TVAMSGKNSVD
+447 MSQD

-471 VSNADTVSK
+471 VSNAVSN
-480 KIDEV
+480 KIDEL
-485 SIDKSSDIGEPSRG
+485 STDRSSDIDVPSRG

-504 PYEDQREKRHS
+504 LADQQEKRYS
-515 IAVLD
+515 ITVLD
-520 RFISKQK
+520 RSISKQK
-527 FEKDFAEVKC
+527 FEKDFAEMKC
-537 DAAVSTTSVLGSDG
+537 NAAINTVGVLASNG
-551 NFCGNIRVEENSRE
+551 NFCGNIQIEKNSRE
-565 LNSVAGEKSRIQ
+565 SNSVAGEKSRIQ
-577 STFAVTELPKIKQ
+577 HTFAVKEFPKMKRA
-590 VEGLSVKAT
+590 EELSVKMISDIT
-599 SEIIEERSSA
+599 EEGSSA
-609 IESEKPK
+609 VENEKSK

-623 IEIWKTRVSEGPS
+623 IGIWKRRMIEGSS
-636 TENLSGIKKQK
+636 TENLSGIKKRK
-647 TKDSL
+647 AKDSL

-693 DHRRPST
+693 DHRRPSD

-713 DNLTDINQDIVSEPT
+713 DTS
-728 YDFKF
+728 
-733 TPAREEDEE
+733 
-742 PKIESK
+742 S
-748 LMENRRTAKIDEQ
+748 
-761 KTENKIIE
+761 
-769 HWRRLRNRDASPKS
+769 
-783 DRFESASLIT
+783 IT
-793 QLNNQEI
+793 QLNNQE
-800 VSSDAGNVEDNA
+800 VFSDTENVKDNA
-812 NVSNDSGVLEVK
+812 NVLNDSGILEVK
-824 EIKRHDLLDRLKDNV
+824 EVKRHDLLDRLKDNV

-928 PYLGQELEVTVW
+928 PYLGQELEVSVW

-960 LERETTHRLW
+960 LERETTYRLW

-991 SETISDLAMHEETPV
+991 SETISDLAIHEETPI
-1006 EQAQLVQRYSVTN
+1006 EQAQLVQRYSITN

-1025 DVGHLTIKVYR
+1025 DVGHLTVKVYR

-1115 IRNGEKRWYVL
+1115 IRNGEKRWYAL

-1149 WNILRACIRTLN
+1149 WNIFRACIRTLN

-1233 VALLILVKYYLLSGE
+1233 VALLILLKYYLLTGE
-1248 RSGFNHWICGQVAVI
+1248 RSGFNHWICGQVAVV
-1263 TGAPLV
+1263 TGAPLI

-1291 DDDDDDDDKDKEEK
+1291 DDDDDEDDKDKEEK